1 MRFVVS
7 METFSRGTSL
17 PELDPWYVTGFAEGE
32 ASFTYSR
39 SGRQMALYFAIKLP
53 ELDEPILDAIRA
65 FFGGIG
71 SIYHVQP
78 SDGARPNRG
87 RSTAASYYRVSHRE
101 QLAVVVDHFDAFP
114 LRGTKAAAYGIWR
127 EMVML
132 KREFRNPPRARL
144 EELAER
150 LSAAQV
156 RNRPFQTSR
165 GSQTRHRI
173 GEGINLGDRL
183 GSHERDV
190 QP

>member
-1 MRFVVS
+1 

-71 SIYHVQP
+71 TIYHVQP
-78 SDGARPNRG
+78 SDGASPNQA
-87 RSTAASYYRVSHRE
+87 RSKAASYYRVSHRE
-101 QLAVVVDHFDAFP
+101 QLAVVVDHFDAYP
-114 LRGTKAAAYGIWR
+114 LRGTKAAAYYIWR

-132 KREFRNPPRARL
+132 KRQFRNPPRDRL
-144 EELAER
+144 EELAVR
-150 LSAAQV
+150 LSATQV
-156 RNRPFQTSR
+156 RNRPAKTSR
-165 GSQTRHRI
+165 GAQPRHRA
-173 GEGINLGDRL
+173 GEGIHRGERL
-183 GSHERDV
+183 GGHERDA